1 MPQAAL
7 LPVVLIVEDEPLLR
21 LSAASMIEEA
31 GFDTLAAR
39 SADEAIAFLETDA
52 RIGIVF
58 ADINLPGSM
67 DGLRLAAVV
76 RNRWPP
82 VELLLT
88 SGRIVV
94 NSNDLPERGRFLPK
108 PYSTVQL
115 VQALQSFAA

>member
-21 LSAASMIEEA
+21 LSATSMIEEA
-31 GFDTLAAR
+31 GFDTLVAR

-115 VQALQSFAA
+115 VHALQSFAA

>member
-1 MPQAAL
+1 
-7 LPVVLIVEDEPLLR
+7 VLIVEDEPLLR
-21 LSAASMIEEA
+21 LSATSMIEEA
-31 GFDTLAAR
+31 GFDTLVAR

-108 PYSTVQL
+108 PYSTVHL
-115 VQALQSFAA
+115 VHALQSFAA